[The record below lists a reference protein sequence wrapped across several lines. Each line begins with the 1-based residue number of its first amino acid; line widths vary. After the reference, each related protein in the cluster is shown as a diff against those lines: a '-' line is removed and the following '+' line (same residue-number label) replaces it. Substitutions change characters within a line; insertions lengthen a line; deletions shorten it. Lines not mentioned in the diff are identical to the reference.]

1 MAETNKL
8 KAMKNIVE
16 LTETNFETEVVRAT
30 APVIVDFYA
39 PWCGP
44 CKMIAPL
51 IEQLADEYA
60 GRLKFAKA
68 NVDETP
74 QLASQF
80 RIEGVPTLMLFR
92 NGQSADQIVG
102 FPGQRALKLWLE
114 RAAGATVTA

>member
-1 MAETNKL
+1 
-8 KAMKNIVE
+8 MKNIVE
-16 LTETNFETEVVRAT
+16 LTENNFEAEVLQANL
-30 APVIVDFYA
+30 PVMVDFYA

-60 GRLKFAKA
+60 GRIKFIKA

-74 QLASQF
+74 DLAAQF

-92 NGQSADQIVG
+92 AGKQVDQVVG
-102 FPGQRALKLWLE
+102 FPGPRALKNWLD
-114 RAAGATVTA
+114 RAAGVVVAA